1 MGHPQMQS
9 GVELACGRQAG
20 QRVLSFEGS
29 TGSERIS
36 SRIDHRCGANKMPT
50 QTLDPTLQSF
60 LQGRYIATLGTEN
73 TDGTIH
79 LTAVWYFFEDDCLFI
94 ATSSKTRK
102 ARNVVARPT
111 ASLMIDA
118 RRPGTEHGVTAAGT
132 VDVISGEASR
142 KINRRIHS
150 RYMSAA
156 AMSDP
161 HVEPVF
167 ESFDDVTLRLTPV
180 SWTSWDMAALDA
192 QAFGG
197 RLGGTPGYL
206 LPLD

>member
-1 MGHPQMQS
+1 
-9 GVELACGRQAG
+9 
-20 QRVLSFEGS
+20 
-29 TGSERIS
+29 
-36 SRIDHRCGANKMPT
+36 MPT
-50 QTLDPTLQSF
+50 RTLDSTLQSF

-79 LTAVWYFFEDDCLFI
+79 LTAVWYLFEGGYLFI
-94 ATSSKTRK
+94 ATSSKSRK
-102 ARNVVARPT
+102 ARNVMVRPK

-118 RRPGTEHGVTAAGT
+118 RKPAAERGVTATAT
-132 VDVISGEASR
+132 VDVISGDASR
-142 KINRRIHS
+142 EINRRIHS

-161 HVEPVF
+161 RVEPVF
-167 ESFDDVTLRLTPV
+167 ASFDDVTLRLTPV
-180 SWTSWDMAALDA
+180 SWTSWDMAVLDA